1 MPLHLISK
9 VVESI
14 LNISEY
20 FDDVSHYAWMYTT
33 LLEIYK
39 GCDREDDI
47 LWPHLIY
54 GIFSSASKIPLVK

>member
-1 MPLHLISK
+1 
-9 VVESI
+9 
-14 LNISEY
+14 
-20 FDDVSHYAWMYTT
+20 MYTT